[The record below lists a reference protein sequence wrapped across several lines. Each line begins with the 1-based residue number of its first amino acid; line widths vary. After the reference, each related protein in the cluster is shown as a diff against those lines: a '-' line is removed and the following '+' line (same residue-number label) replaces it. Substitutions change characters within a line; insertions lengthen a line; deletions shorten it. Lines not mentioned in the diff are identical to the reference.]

1 MKYGSST
8 KRLTTA
14 ALMLVFGIV
23 LPQLFHL
30 TGIPQA
36 GEIFLPM
43 HIPVL
48 LAGFVIGGDYDFF
61 IGMLTPLISHFV
73 TGMPGTPRLPFMIG
87 ELAIYGL
94 VSGLL
99 YHNAGLKNK
108 KLGGLIT
115 LVASMLA
122 GRLFYAVMLF
132 AAANL
137 LNIKCGGAIAALTA
151 TVKGIY
157 GIGLQL
163 LVIPPIVY
171 AAQKGGLIIERNRS
185 SKKSSCRQ
193 KRDIYLREKGSC
205 ADY

>member
-1 MKYGSST
+1 MQRKFST
-8 KRLTTA
+8 KRLTA
-14 ALMLVFGIV
+14 GALMLAFGIV

-48 LAGFVIGGDYDFF
+48 LTGFIIGGDYGLI

-73 TGMPGTPRLPFMIG
+73 TGMPAAPRLPFMIG

-94 VSGLL
+94 VGGLL
-99 YHNAGLKNK
+99 YRNAGLKNK
-108 KLGGLIT
+108 KFGGVISLI
-115 LVASMLA
+115 ASMLA
-122 GRLFYAVMLF
+122 GRLFYAAMLF
-132 AAANL
+132 VAADI
-137 LNIKCGGAIAALTA
+137 LNIECGGAVAAVTA

-171 AAQKGGLIIERNRS
+171 AAKKGGLVIERVGK
-185 SKKSSCRQ
+185 SKKSSQR
-193 KRDIYLREKGSC
+193 
-205 ADY
+205 

>member
-1 MKYGSST
+1 
-8 KRLTTA
+8 
-14 ALMLVFGIV
+14 MLAFGII

-48 LAGFVIGGDYDFF
+48 LAGFVIGGDYGFA
-61 IGMLTPLISHFV
+61 IGALTPLISHLV

-87 ELAIYGL
+87 ELAVYGL

-99 YHNAGLKNK
+99 FHRAGLKNK
-108 KLGGLIT
+108 KLGGLLT
-115 LVASMLA
+115 LVVSMLA
-122 GRLFYAVMLF
+122 GRLFYAAMLF

-137 LNIKCGGAIAALTA
+137 FGIECGGAIAAVTA
-151 TVKGIY
+151 TVKGVY

-163 LVIPPIVY
+163 LVIPPVVY
-171 AAQKGGLIIERNRS
+171 AAQKGGLIIESDRK
-185 SKKSSCRQ
+185 SKKSSQ
-193 KRDIYLREKGSC
+193 G
-205 ADY
+205 

>member
-1 MKYGSST
+1 MIQKAST
-8 KRLTTA
+8 KRLTA
-14 ALMLVFGIV
+14 GALMLAFGII

-36 GEIFLPM
+36 GEVFLPM

-48 LAGFVIGGDYDFF
+48 LAGFVIGGDYGFI

-122 GRLFYAVMLF
+122 GRLFYAAMLF
-132 AAANL
+132 AAAGIF
-137 LNIKCGGAIAALTA
+137 NIKCGGAIAAVTA
-151 TVKGIY
+151 TVKGVY

-163 LVIPPIVY
+163 LVIPPIIY
-171 AAQKGGLIIERNRS
+171 AAQKGGLIIERDRK
-185 SKKSSCRQ
+185 SKKSS
-193 KRDIYLREKGSC
+193 
-205 ADY
+205 

>member
-1 MKYGSST
+1 
-8 KRLTTA
+8 
-14 ALMLVFGIV
+14 
-23 LPQLFHL
+23 
-30 TGIPQA
+30 
-36 GEIFLPM
+36 M

-48 LAGFVIGGDYDFF
+48 LAGLVIGGDYGFI

-122 GRLFYAVMLF
+122 GRLFYAAMLF
-132 AAANL
+132 VAANL
-137 LNIKCGGAIAALTA
+137 LNIKCGGAIAAVTA
-151 TVKGIY
+151 TIKGVY

-163 LVIPPIVY
+163 LVIPPIIY
-171 AAQKGGLIIERNRS
+171 ATQKGGLIIERDRK
-185 SKKSSCRQ
+185 SKKSS
-193 KRDIYLREKGSC
+193 
-205 ADY
+205 

>member
-1 MKYGSST
+1 MKIILKEFFMIQKAST
-8 KRLTTA
+8 KRLTA
-14 ALMLVFGIV
+14 GALMLAFGII

-36 GEIFLPM
+36 GEVFLPM

-48 LAGFVIGGDYDFF
+48 LAGFVIGGDYGF
-61 IGMLTPLISHFV
+61 IIGRLTPLISHFV

-122 GRLFYAVMLF
+122 GRLFYAAMLF
-132 AAANL
+132 VAANL
-137 LNIKCGGAIAALTA
+137 LNIKCGGAIAAVTA
-151 TVKGIY
+151 TVKGVY

-163 LVIPPIVY
+163 LVIPPIIY
-171 AAQKGGLIIERNRS
+171 ATQKGGLIIERDRK
-185 SKKSSCRQ
+185 SKKSS
-193 KRDIYLREKGSC
+193 
-205 ADY
+205 

>member
-1 MKYGSST
+1 
-8 KRLTTA
+8 
-14 ALMLVFGIV
+14 MLAFGIV

-48 LAGFVIGGDYDFF
+48 LTGFIIGGDYGLI

-73 TGMPGTPRLPFMIG
+73 TGMPAAPRLPFMIG

-94 VSGLL
+94 VCGLL
-99 YHNAGLKNK
+99 YRNAGLKNK
-108 KLGGLIT
+108 KFGGVISLI
-115 LVASMLA
+115 ASMLA
-122 GRLFYAVMLF
+122 GRLFYAAMLF
-132 AAANL
+132 VAADI
-137 LNIKCGGAIAALTA
+137 LNIECGGAVAAVTA

-171 AAQKGGLIIERNRS
+171 AAKKGGLVIERVGK
-185 SKKSSCRQ
+185 SKKSSQ
-193 KRDIYLREKGSC
+193 G
-205 ADY
+205 

>member
-1 MKYGSST
+1 MKRKSTT
-8 KRLTTA
+8 KRLTA
-14 ALMLVFGIV
+14 GALMLAFGIA

-43 HIPVL
+43 HIPVIL
-48 LAGFVIGGDYDFF
+48 TGFVIGGDYGF
-61 IGMLTPLISHFV
+61 IIGVLTPLISHLV

-99 YHNAGLKNK
+99 YHNAGLRNK
-108 KLGGLIT
+108 KFGGLIT
-115 LVASMLA
+115 LIASMLA
-122 GRLFYAVMLF
+122 GRLFYAAMLF
-132 AAANL
+132 VAANL
-137 LNIKCGGAIAALTA
+137 LNIKCGGAIAAVTA

-163 LVIPPIVY
+163 LVIPPIIY
-171 AAQKGGLIIERNRS
+171 AAQKGGLISERDRK
-185 SKKSSCRQ
+185 SKKSS
-193 KRDIYLREKGSC
+193 
-205 ADY
+205 

>member
-1 MKYGSST
+1 MMKRKAST
-8 KRLTTA
+8 KRLTA
-14 ALMLVFGIV
+14 GALMLAFGIL

-48 LAGFVIGGDYDFF
+48 LAGFVIGGEYGFA
-61 IGMLTPLISHFV
+61 IGALTPILSHFI

-99 YHNAGLKNK
+99 FHNAGFRNK

-115 LVASMLA
+115 LVVSMIA
-122 GRLFYAVMLF
+122 GRAFYAAMLF
-132 AAANL
+132 VAANL
-137 LNIKCGGAIAALTA
+137 LNIKCGGAVAAVTA
-151 TVKGIY
+151 TVKGVY

-163 LVIPPIVY
+163 LVIPPIIY
-171 AAQKGGLIIERNRS
+171 AAQKGGLIIESNRK
-185 SKKSSCRQ
+185 SKKSAQR
-193 KRDIYLREKGSC
+193 
-205 ADY
+205 

>member
-1 MKYGSST
+1 MKRKSTT
-8 KRLTTA
+8 KRVTA
-14 ALMLVFGIV
+14 GALMLAFGIA

-43 HIPVL
+43 HIPVIL
-48 LAGFVIGGDYDFF
+48 TGFVIGGDYGF
-61 IGMLTPLISHFV
+61 IIGVLTPLISHFV

-99 YHNAGLKNK
+99 YHNAGLRNK
-108 KLGGLIT
+108 KFGGLIT
-115 LVASMLA
+115 LIASMLA
-122 GRLFYAVMLF
+122 GRLFYAAMLF
-132 AAANL
+132 VAANL
-137 LNIKCGGAIAALTA
+137 LNIKCGGAIAAVTA

-163 LVIPPIVY
+163 LVIPPIIY
-171 AAQKGGLIIERNRS
+171 AAQKGGLISERDRK
-185 SKKSSCRQ
+185 SKKSS
-193 KRDIYLREKGSC
+193 
-205 ADY
+205 

>member
-43 HIPVL
+43 HIPVIL
-48 LAGFVIGGDYDFF
+48 TGFVIGGDYGF
-61 IGMLTPLISHFV
+61 IIGVLTPLISHFV

-87 ELAIYGL
+87 ELAVYGL
-94 VSGLL
+94 VRGLL

-132 AAANL
+132 VAANL

-157 GIGLQL
+157 GIGIQL
-163 LVIPPIVY
+163 LVIPPIVH
-171 AAQKGGLIIERNRS
+171 AAQKGGLIIERNRKG
-185 SKKSSCRQ
+185 KKSS
-193 KRDIYLREKGSC
+193 
-205 ADY
+205 